1 MSILK
6 SSTELPDTDTATSRR
21 SEKGYPWLFFHA
33 GRPWGTG
40 LIVAL
45 LVTAISGTFYLW
57 YTQAG
62 NDTSPDSEAG
72 LAYAVI
78 GTLFLILAAVL
89 YSLRRRSRKR
99 VIGQLNAALNWHV
112 FFAVM
117 GLVVL
122 FMHSF
127 GHFAAISGT
136 YALFG
141 MVILT
146 LSGVV
151 GRMLDHFLPRLIAG
165 EVDKVLTSQGDDGI
179 EVVSQKLQAI
189 VVHNTQQIRGFKLDD
204 ARPVD
209 VSTAPHHPTADSLPF
224 ATNGQSLSTPWDLAY
239 ISLETTQQELDRAAP
254 RHRFIPDKKS
264 AFTRPGAMMPGAEE
278 QISELQDMERAMQRE
293 QFCRY
298 LIRYWR
304 VLHIFL
310 VFITIGLVTWHI
322 IFALQLILPR
332 FFHF

>member
-21 SEKGYPWLFFHA
+21 SEKGYSWLFFHA
-33 GRPWGTG
+33 GRPWSIG
-40 LIVAL
+40 LIVTL

-99 VIGQLNAALNWHV
+99 VVGQLNAALNWHV

-122 FMHSF
+122 FMHSL

-136 YALFG
+136 YALLG
-141 MVILT
+141 MVTLT

-151 GRMLDHFLPRLIAG
+151 GRTLDHFLPRLIAS

-204 ARPVD
+204 AHPVD
-209 VSTAPHHPTADSLPF
+209 VPTALHHPTVGSLPF

-310 VFITIGLVTWHI
+310 AFITIGLVTWHI
-322 IFALQLILPR
+322 IFALQLMLPR

>member
-33 GRPWGTG
+33 GRTWGTG
-40 LIVAL
+40 LIVTL

-99 VIGQLNAALNWHV
+99 VVGQLNAALNWHV

-141 MVILT
+141 MVTLT

-204 ARPVD
+204 AHLVD
-209 VSTAPHHPTADSLPF
+209 VPTAPHHPTDDSLPF

-278 QISELQDMERAMQRE
+278 QISELQDMQRAMQRE

-322 IFALQLILPR
+322 IFALQLMLPR

>member
-6 SSTELPDTDTATSRR
+6 SSTELPDTGTATSRR
-21 SEKGYPWLFFHA
+21 SEKDYPWLFFHA
-33 GRPWGTG
+33 RRTWGTG
-40 LIVAL
+40 LIVTL

-62 NDTSPDSEAG
+62 NDTYPDSEAG

-78 GTLFLILAAVL
+78 GTLFLILATVL

-99 VIGQLNAALNWHV
+99 VVGQLNAALNWHV
-112 FFAVM
+112 FFAIM

-136 YALFG
+136 YALLG
-141 MVILT
+141 MVTLT

-151 GRMLDHFLPRLIAG
+151 GRTLDHFLPRLIAG

-204 ARPVD
+204 AHPVD
-209 VSTAPHHPTADSLPF
+209 VPTALHHPTVGSLPF

-239 ISLETTQQELDRAAP
+239 ISLETTQQELDRTAP
-254 RHRFIPDKKS
+254 HHRFIPDKKS
-264 AFTRPGAMMPGAEE
+264 ALTRPGAMMPGAEE
-278 QISELQDMERAMQRE
+278 QISELQDMHHAMQRE
-293 QFCRY
+293 QFYRY

-304 VLHIFL
+304 VLHITL
-310 VFITIGLVTWHI
+310 AFITTGLITWHI
-322 IFALQLILPR
+322 IFALNLILPGV
-332 FFHF
+332 FH